1 VKWIAL
7 TDDDTLLRWYNNTID
22 YTTMY
27 PINPIKTFS
36 IPRLASI
43 LSCWNGQQIAL
54 GQRYG
59 YNIRGDPSLGYNYL
73 TGGGGIIFNVALV
86 HKLTTCQCYAIDAP
100 DDMVLGMCLKALNAT
115 VVHSPV
121 FHQVQ

>member
-1 VKWIAL
+1 MI
-7 TDDDTLLRWYNNTID
+7 
-22 YTTMY
+22 
-27 PINPIKTFS
+27 IKIILFFLS
-36 IPRLASI
+36 VPRLASI

-59 YNIRGDPSLGYNYL
+59 YNIRGDQSLGYNYL

-86 HKLTTCQCYAIDAP
+86 HKLGTNCRCYAHDAP
-100 DDMVLGMCLKALNAT
+100 DDMVIGMCLQSLNAT

-121 FHQVQ
+121 FHQVE

>member
-1 VKWIAL
+1 MELNIC
-7 TDDDTLLRWYNNTID
+7 ISS
-22 YTTMY
+22 
-27 PINPIKTFS
+27 FS
-36 IPRLASI
+36 VPRLASI

-59 YNIRGDPSLGYNYL
+59 YNVKENQYSGYNYL
-73 TGGGGIIFNVALV
+73 TGGGGIIFSVALV
-86 HKLTTCQCYAIDAP
+86 HKLTTCQCYAPDAP

>member
-1 VKWIAL
+1 MIFLFL
-7 TDDDTLLRWYNNTID
+7 TY
-22 YTTMY
+22 Y
-27 PINPIKTFS
+27 S
-36 IPRLASI
+36 VPRLASI

-59 YNIRGDPSLGYNYL
+59 YNIRGDQSLGYNYL
-73 TGGGGIIFNVALV
+73 TGGSGIIFSVALV
-86 HKLTTCQCYAIDAP
+86 HKLTTCHCYAPDAP
-100 DDMVLGMCLKALNAT
+100 DDMVLGMCLKSLNAT